1 MLALLAVLVP
11 ASVTLVGYWF
21 TRQSERRLDREHHDE
36 LARLRL
42 DAAMR
47 AAELFATGADQ
58 SENAAKS
65 ASGLIALTR
74 LQNAD
79 LAVALLV
86 DLWTAPPGA
95 GDQSRENGSS
105 TGEVVIHDS
114 PVSTETAILVINAA
128 LVATELPNAQL
139 VAAEVLCRNAAR
151 LDPCQSLHWPAA
163 IDGRWLP
170 ELPPK
175 AKLLVI
181 DALVCMTITSEATE
195 NSLRSLAV
203 RLFGIWSGD
212 PDRRVKGCLGVLINS
227 ILPALGRLPYSDFMQ
242 GQQLVSYSD
251 LKTAAASASPN
262 PDGYL
267 ERLVSERASR
277 LDEWAARCSSCAF
290 GAGVLST
297 AADLWE

>member
-1 MLALLAVLVP
+1 VTALLALLAVLVP

-21 TRQSERRLDREHHDE
+21 TRQSERRLDQEHRDE
-36 LARLRL
+36 LARLSL

-47 AAELFATGADQ
+47 AAELFTTGDDE

-65 ASGLIALTR
+65 ASALIALTR
-74 LQNAD
+74 LNNAD

-86 DLWTAPPGA
+86 DLWTPAPVPNDESRDTRDTS
-95 GDQSRENGSS
+95 GD
-105 TGEVVIHDS
+105 VAFHDRG
-114 PVSTETAILVINAA
+114 VSTETAILVINAA
-128 LVATELPNAQL
+128 LLAAELPNAQL

-170 ELPPK
+170 GLPPK

-212 PDRRVKGCLGVLINS
+212 PDRRVQGCLGVLTKP
-227 ILPALGRLPYSDFMQ
+227 ILPALGRCRTATSCKRNSWCLDPSNRDTMPL
-242 GQQLVSYSD
+242 GA
-251 LKTAAASASPN
+251 TAA
-262 PDGYL
+262 L
-267 ERLVSERASR
+267 RLWWCLLR
-277 LDEWAARCSSCAF
+277 LPP
-290 GAGVLST
+290 GLPH
-297 AADLWE
+297 